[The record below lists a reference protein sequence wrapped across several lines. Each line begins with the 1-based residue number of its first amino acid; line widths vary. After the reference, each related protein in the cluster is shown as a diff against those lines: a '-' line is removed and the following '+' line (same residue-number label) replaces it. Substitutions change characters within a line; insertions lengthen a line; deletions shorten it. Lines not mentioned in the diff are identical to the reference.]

1 MTSPSFTALIDH
13 LRKTDA
19 AFDAAPLTALAEDM
33 AAGGHERDDPVREIM
48 ARLGDRWS
56 ALLLLVLATGEYRH
70 ASLKRVVSVMSA
82 EKTISQRI
90 LTLRLRALERDG
102 MVDRLILP
110 TVPPAVSYRLT
121 PLGHSLVG
129 KLQDMI
135 QWIKDNDGEI
145 RAARHRFSDKSDRKM

>member
-19 AFDAAPLTALAEDM
+19 TFDAAPLTALAEDM

-70 ASLKRVVSVMSA
+70 AALKRVVSVMSA
-82 EKTISQRI
+82 EKTISQRM

-121 PLGHSLVG
+121 PLGQSLVG
-129 KLQDMI
+129 KLQGMI
-135 QWIKDNDGEI
+135 QWIKDNDSEI
-145 RAARHRFSDKSDRKM
+145 QTARRRFST